1 MKFAPGRLPNKK
13 ALREMSLPSGQSMT
27 NYAKKTP
34 LALDQS
40 DNKGMSLLK
49 KILLGGK

>member
-1 MKFAPGRLPNKK
+1 MKFAPGKLPNKK
-13 ALREMSLPSGQSMT
+13 ALRELSTGGKQSLN

-49 KILLGGK
+49 KILLGGR